1 MSTVDSVL
9 AAASAELGK
18 PYVFGAEGPN
28 SFDCSG
34 LVWAAYRQVG
44 ITLPRIA
51 NQQYNATTKIN
62 VNDLLP
68 GDLVFYGSPAHH
80 VGIYLGA
87 GKMIDAPDVGK
98 PVRIEGVGT
107 PTNYGRVSGAGAGI
121 AGVAGGLGAA
131 ASGILEDLLGGARS
145 IALEGAFIGLGALLV
160 GLGLWRA
167 VKAARDNHA

>member
-18 PYVFGAEGPN
+18 PYVFGAEGPDA
-28 SFDCSG
+28 FDCSG
-34 LVWAAYRQVG
+34 LTQWAYGQAG
-44 ITLPRIA
+44 LSLPRTA
-51 NQQYNATTKIN
+51 AEQQAATST
-62 VNDLLP
+62 VASPAP